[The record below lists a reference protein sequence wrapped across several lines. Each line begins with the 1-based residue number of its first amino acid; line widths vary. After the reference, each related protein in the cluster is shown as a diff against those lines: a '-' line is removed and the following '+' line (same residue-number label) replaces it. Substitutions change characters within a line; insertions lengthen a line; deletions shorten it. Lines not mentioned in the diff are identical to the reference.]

1 MRFSIRTKFDG
12 NQKPN
17 RIHFVEIL
25 VRFFI
30 QKCQFLLEQKSQFHF
45 CHFMS
50 CLIKNHSR
58 VGKKI
63 RVRQVLETLFAL
75 LPKQGQVWVKII
87 KWALIFWRF
96 WKTPTSFDSFFAK
109 WWNFKV
115 TRLLLIT
122 VFQIYLL
129 NAIKRCICIKNS
141 SKHNWF
147 PKIGSNFEPTY
158 FLNLFL
164 IMKTWISIERKKIKV
179 KGQVC
184 CLRFMIYSKA
194 LERTEELQNV
204 FGIVVTCFGRDFESG
219 YTDRFLIRTRLYF

>member
-1 MRFSIRTKFDG
+1 
-12 NQKPN
+12 
-17 RIHFVEIL
+17 
-25 VRFFI
+25 
-30 QKCQFLLEQKSQFHF
+30 
-45 CHFMS
+45 MS

-147 PKIGSNFEPTY
+147 PKIGSNFEPNYFSELIFDYEKMNLYWKNIKEVLYLQATY
-158 FLNLFL
+158 TFL
-164 IMKTWISIERKKIKV
+164 WIYWIWDNHQIYINFGTEDSILPKS
-179 KGQVC
+179 
-184 CLRFMIYSKA
+184 L
-194 LERTEELQNV
+194 
-204 FGIVVTCFGRDFESG
+204 
-219 YTDRFLIRTRLYF
+219 